1 MEVVIVGGGI
11 GGLTLA
17 LTLEKA
23 GIPSRVF
30 ESSPEIRPVGVGI
43 NLLPHATKE
52 LARLGLDGDLARVAV
67 ETREAVFFNR
77 FGQLI
82 YREPLGRAAGYEQ
95 PQFSVHRGDLQMV
108 LLEAVRRRLGNDRV
122 LAGWKC
128 VGFEQDATGAAALF
142 RSSVTGEELAPQRG
156 SVVVACDGIHS
167 VIRKQLHPDEGEPLY
182 SGVNMW
188 RGVTRWPAF
197 LSGASM
203 VRAGW
208 LKCGKMV
215 IYPIR
220 ERIDGEGRQLVNW
233 VAEIETPR
241 HQQRD
246 WNRRGSL
253 DDFLG
258 AFEAWHFDWLDV
270 PAFLCAADSVL
281 EFPMVDQDPLPWW
294 TQGRVTLLGD
304 AAHPMVPRGSN
315 GAGQA
320 ILDARALAEAL
331 STHRDPAEALQAY
344 EAKRREATANVVRMN
359 RQNPPDAILREVFVR
374 SGDRP
379 FERIEDVIPLE
390 ELKAI
395 SDRYKRV
402 AGYDRESLAGPAAVG
417 GQ

>member
-1 MEVVIVGGGI
+1 MAMNARGNVHGSRDRRRRDRRAHAGADPRQGGHPVPGVRVFARDQADWRGDQPPAARDQGAGPARPRQRPRARRGGDARGGLLQPLRPADLPRAARLRCRLRAAAVLRPPWRSADGAARRRPEAPGGG
-11 GGLTLA
+11 
-17 LTLEKA
+17 
-23 GIPSRVF
+23 SR
-30 ESSPEIRPVGVGI
+30 P
-43 NLLPHATKE
+43 L
-52 LARLGLDGDLARVAV
+52 RV
-67 ETREAVFFNR
+67 E
-77 FGQLI
+77 
-82 YREPLGRAAGYEQ
+82 
-95 PQFSVHRGDLQMV
+95 
-108 LLEAVRRRLGNDRV
+108 VRRVRAGRDR
-122 LAGWKC
+122 
-128 VGFEQDATGAAALF
+128 AAALF
-142 RSSVTGEELAPQRG
+142 RSTVTGEELAPQRG

-167 VIRKQLHPDEGEPLY
+167 VIRKQLHPGEGEPLY

-220 ERIDGEGRQLVNW
+220 ERIDAEGRQLVNW

-258 AFEAWHFDWLDV
+258 AFEEWHFDWLDV
-270 PAFLCAADSVL
+270 PAFIRAADAVL
-281 EFPMVDQDPLPWW
+281 EFPMVDQDTLPFW

-320 ILDARALAEAL
+320 ILDARALA
-331 STHRDPAEALQAY
+331 D
-344 EAKRREATANVVRMN
+344 
-359 RQNPPDAILREVFVR
+359 
-374 SGDRP
+374 
-379 FERIEDVIPLE
+379 
-390 ELKAI
+390 
-395 SDRYKRV
+395 
-402 AGYDRESLAGPAAVG
+402 
-417 GQ
+417 